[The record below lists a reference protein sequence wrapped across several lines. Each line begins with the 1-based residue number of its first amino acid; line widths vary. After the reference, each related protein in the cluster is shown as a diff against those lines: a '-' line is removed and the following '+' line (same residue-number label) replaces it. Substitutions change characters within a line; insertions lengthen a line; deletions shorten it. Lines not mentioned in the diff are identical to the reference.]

1 MEHKQIMELE
11 TRGEVLVVRFDA
23 PAIGAATNLE
33 QLGHELRDIIVQRQ
47 PTKMIIDF
55 TRVSFFSSQMLGL
68 LVDVWRRL
76 KDCGGAVVIS
86 GINPNLTRVFR
97 ITSLDKVF
105 DFYPDTDTALK
116 ALARPAEG

>member
-1 MEHKQIMELE
+1 MEHKRIMELE
-11 TRGEVLVVRFDA
+11 TRGEVLIVRFDA
-23 PAIGAATNLE
+23 PAIGAAANLE
-33 QLGHELRDIIVQRQ
+33 QLGHDLRDIILQKQ
-47 PTKMIIDF
+47 PSRMVIDF

-76 KDCGGAVVIS
+76 KDCGGTVVIS

-105 DFYPDTDTALK
+105 DFYPDTETALK

>member
-1 MEHKQIMELE
+1 MEHKRIMELE

-23 PAIGAATNLE
+23 PAIGAAANLE
-33 QLGHELRDIIVQRQ
+33 QLGHELREIILQKQ
-47 PTKMIIDF
+47 PSQMVIDF

-76 KDCGGAVVIS
+76 KDCGGTVVIS

-105 DFYPDTDTALK
+105 DFYPDTETALK